1 MVCGG
6 ATGRPVPHFA
16 VSYAVPQLSF
26 AVRAVRAV
34 PSCACCALVARQLGV
49 VDTFGSSSV
58 STFISPGNLRI
69 MVMYDGA
76 KSEDALKHFFTDVH
90 ALYLKHLL
98 NPFYK
103 PHTAIESPE
112 FDARVKA
119 LARRYLGAKDL

>member
-90 ALYLKHLL
+90 ALYLKVEPVMPVLPRCRCARSL
-98 NPFYK
+98 SLSLSLSLAICFA
-103 PHTAIESPE
+103 PHP
-112 FDARVKA
+112 RV
-119 LARRYLGAKDL
+119 